1 MIGGMIALTVAMLS
15 CSAPY
20 QNLTIETARPSQA
33 LLPAGINSLTLM
45 NRSISDEFRNFNKD
59 SLQSYFYARGFNAN
73 TIVLDSLA
81 ADTTLKV
88 LGDLLYSSGRYDVV
102 IPRERNFARDLKF
115 FKIPEEL
122 DWNEVKSICEEYRTD
137 ALLVMERYYNKLITK
152 SNVQPIEENQ
162 NLYSALIDS
171 KYDAV
176 VKVYDPYRQKVVRQI
191 VVGDTISWTDSQL
204 SVKELFAS
212 LPSVRE
218 CLIQTGVQVAL
229 DLDSRLSPV
238 WVREKRGFFR
248 IEKGDAARLS
258 RWVSEND
265 WQSAYDYW
273 LPYTRSAKKALRSKA
288 QYNLALAS
296 EMLGR
301 IDEAIRRAN
310 DSYKTQ
316 YHTQTEQY
324 LYKLGKRKEILR
336 QFQKLEKQ

>member
-1 MIGGMIALTVAMLS
+1 MIGGTIALTVTMLS

-20 QNLTIETARPSQA
+20 QNLTIETAHPSQA
-33 LLPAGINSLTLM
+33 LLPSGINSLTLM
-45 NRSISDEFRNFNKD
+45 NRSISKEFRNFNKD
-59 SLQSYFYARGFNAN
+59 SLQSYFYARDFNVS

-102 IPRERNFARDLKF
+102 IPRDRNFMREPEF
-115 FKIPEEL
+115 FRIPEEL
-122 DWNEVKSICEEYRTD
+122 DWDEVRSICDEYRTD

-152 SNVQPIEENQ
+152 YNVQPTEENQ
-162 NLYSALIDS
+162 YLYSALIDS

-176 VKVYDPYRQKVVRQI
+176 VKVYDPYRQKIVRQI
-191 VVGDTISWTDSQL
+191 IVGDTISWTDFQW
-204 SVKELFAS
+204 SVKELFTS

-238 WVREKRGFFR
+238 WAKEKRGFFM

>member
-1 MIGGMIALTVAMLS
+1 MIGGMIALTVTMLS

-45 NRSISDEFRNFNKD
+45 NRSISKEFRNFNKD

-102 IPRERNFARDLKF
+102 IPRDRNFMREPEF
-115 FKIPEEL
+115 FRIPEEL
-122 DWNEVKSICEEYRTD
+122 DWDEVRSICDEYRTD

-152 SNVQPIEENQ
+152 SNVQPTEENQ
-162 NLYSALIDS
+162 YLYSALIDS

-176 VKVYDPYRQKVVRQI
+176 VKVYDPYRQKIVRQI
-191 VVGDTISWTDSQL
+191 IVGDTISWTDSQW

-238 WVREKRGFFR
+238 WEKEKRGFFM

-258 RWVSEND
+258 RWVAEND
-265 WQSAYDYW
+265 WQSAYDFW
-273 LPYTRSAKKALRSKA
+273 LPYARSAKKTLRSKA

-301 IDEAIRRAN
+301 IDEAIRWAN

-324 LYKLGKRKEILR
+324 LYKLGKRKEILL